1 MDNKITSSYRHSK
14 GFYDNIMTRATWW
27 SDLYLRIFW
36 QNVDDVE
43 IAGHVL
49 DYIPDDFDGTILDVP
64 LGTAIFTSEKY
75 SRLKHARITGLDYC
89 EDMLNIAR
97 GRLDGLN
104 VDIMKGDVA
113 ALPFDDESFDIVL
126 SMNGFPVF
134 PDKDAAFSETRRVLK
149 KGGKLLA
156 CFYLK
161 GQSRTT
167 DWLTRNILARK
178 GWMTLPFDD
187 KRKVLERLSP
197 YFEIDDFHIKGSM
210 LYFSA
215 TKK

>member
-14 GFYDNIMTRATWW
+14 GFYDKIMTRATWW

-75 SRLKHARITGLDYC
+75 RRLKHARITGLDYS

-97 GRLDGLN
+97 ERLDGLN
-104 VDIMKGDVA
+104 IDIMKGDVA
-113 ALPFDDESFDIVL
+113 ALPFPDESFDIVL

-187 KRKVLERLSP
+187 KQKVLEHLSP
-197 YFEIDDFHIKGSM
+197 YFELDDFHIKGSM